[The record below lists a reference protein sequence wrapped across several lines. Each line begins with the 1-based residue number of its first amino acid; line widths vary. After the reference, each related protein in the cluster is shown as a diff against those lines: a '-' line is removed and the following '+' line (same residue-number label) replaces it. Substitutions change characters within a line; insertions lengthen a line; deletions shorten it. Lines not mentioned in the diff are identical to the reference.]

1 MPENTYDCQQLLRAF
16 RGGELTPERSR
27 EYWGDDEHEKLTS
40 RYYSGVGISQIALE
54 LQRSELA
61 VIQHLMTSKILTTPG
76 RKRKRKRPK
85 PRCLCEGCLKNQD
98 CKYRKEASHA
108 GNLR

>member
-1 MPENTYDCQQLLRAF
+1 MQNKTYGCQQLLKAF
-16 RGGELTPERSR
+16 RDGQLTPERSR
-27 EYWGDDEHEKLTS
+27 EYWSNDEHEKLT
-40 RYYSGVGISQIALE
+40 RQYYSGVGISQIALE

-76 RKRKRKRPK
+76 RRRQKKRPK
-85 PRCLCEGCLKNQD
+85 PRCLCGDCLKNRD

-108 GNLR
+108 GDLR